1 MSDQLDL
8 APKPRSLRMRRWTL
22 QLAFFMRGVAAAW
35 FVKGIAWWMEIG
47 GFDPTAN
54 FEAKRT
60 AVKAVAIGF
69 GVLDLVAA
77 VGLWLLSAWGGVM
90 WLLAATTEIVLTFA
104 APKVFAVSNLRVAT
118 LIGLI
123 VIYLFLSSLSARES
137 DPE

>member
-8 APKPRSLRMRRWTL
+8 APKRRIPRMRRWTL

-35 FVKGIAWWMEIG
+35 FVKGITWWMEIC
-47 GFDPTAN
+47 GFDPAAS
-54 FEAKRT
+54 FESKRAAT
-60 AVKAVAIGF
+60 KAVAIGF

-77 VGLWLLSAWGGVM
+77 VGLCLLSAWGGVM

-104 APKVFAVSNLRVAT
+104 APRVFAVSDLRIAT

-123 VIYLFLSSLSARES
+123 IIYLFLSSLSAREY
-137 DPE
+137 DPD